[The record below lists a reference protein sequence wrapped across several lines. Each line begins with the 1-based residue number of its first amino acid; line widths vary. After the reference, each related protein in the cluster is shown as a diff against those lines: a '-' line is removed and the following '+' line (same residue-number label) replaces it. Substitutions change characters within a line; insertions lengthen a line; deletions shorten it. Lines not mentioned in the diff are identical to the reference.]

1 MANFDDL
8 LTLITHTYTAAASPE
23 HWPIAL
29 EHLAE
34 SVHGRSTTLLSHDF
48 ECHAGGCSVAV
59 RMDPDI
65 MQGYNAH
72 YHALD
77 PYASRGLSGFH
88 DAGFRV
94 GCVGVG
100 EQFMAPDVLRR
111 TAYYNEFQRGRDI
124 FWMMGLPLVQVGKM
138 LAAFLSTMRQENE
151 PPFGRAETRLLGML
165 APHLVRAVQI
175 QRRLRGAHMRAAA
188 LEDVLDQLDTGMLL
202 LARDGRVVFANRPAR
217 QLVAARDGLW
227 IDRGSLATVASHIT
241 ILRETIQRVSATSK
255 GEGLNHGRA
264 LKIPRR
270 GGGSLDVLVSLLVL
284 PESPGLM
291 PHRSVAVF
299 VKDPSQ
305 YVEPLPDLLRR
316 VYGLTGAESRI
327 AMELGAGKSVAQ
339 AAEACQ
345 ISQGT
350 ARWHVKHVL
359 AKTGVRTQS
368 QLARRLVDS
377 KSLQIFSKPR

>member
-1 MANFDDL
+1 VANFDDL

-29 EHLAE
+29 ELLAE
-34 SVHGRSTTLLSHDF
+34 SVHSRSTTLLSHDF
-48 ECHAGGCSVAV
+48 ESHAGGCSVAV

-94 GCVGVG
+94 GRVGVG

-111 TAYYNEFQRGRDI
+111 TPYYNEFQRGRDI
-124 FWMMGLPLVQVGKM
+124 FWMMGLPLVQVGKTV
-138 LAAFLSTMRQENE
+138 AAFLSTMRQESE

-188 LEDVLDQLDTGMLL
+188 LEDVLDQLDAGIVLL
-202 LARDGRVVFANRPAR
+202 SNNGHVVFVNRAA
-217 QLVAARDGLW
+217 QKIVAARNGLW
-227 IDRGSLATVASHIT
+227 IDRGSLATVASHMT
-241 ILRETIQRVSATSK
+241 MLREAIRQASDTSR
-255 GEGLNHGRA
+255 GDGLSHGCA
-264 LKIPRR
+264 LKIPRA
-270 GGGSLDVLVSLLVL
+270 GGRSLDVLVSLLIL
-284 PESPGLM
+284 PEQRNLV

-299 VKDPSQ
+299 VRDPSQ
-305 YVEPLPDLLRR
+305 HVEALADLLRR
-316 VYGLTGAESRI
+316 TYGLTSAESRI
-327 AMELGAGKSVAQ
+327 AIELGAGKSVAQ
-339 AAEACQ
+339 AADACKV
-345 ISQGT
+345 SQGT
-350 ARWHVKHVL
+350 ARWHVKHVF
-359 AKTGVRTQS
+359 AKTDTRTQS
-368 QLARRLVDS
+368 QLARRLVIAKD
-377 KSLQIFSKPR
+377 LPILRTTR